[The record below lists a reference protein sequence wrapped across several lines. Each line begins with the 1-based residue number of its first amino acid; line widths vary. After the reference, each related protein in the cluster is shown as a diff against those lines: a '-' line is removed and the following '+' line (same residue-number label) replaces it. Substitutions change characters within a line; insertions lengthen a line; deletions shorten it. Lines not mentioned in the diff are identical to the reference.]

1 MVKITEKDLIK
12 RYQSLETEELIGLF
26 TSGHLTRLA
35 YSVLKEVLK
44 ARHVTF
50 PETEH
55 DSYKIDIASY
65 CSLDVTA
72 SAKLLQRILSG
83 LRSRVTLSILVSML
97 IGGIVL
103 GVGHPMWPVLV
114 PALGMWAIIMFKL
127 GNERYVASRF
137 SAVGAVILGGL
148 PALCFGGVIAPVLV
162 GMVFTQDGLH
172 DAEDLFGFP
181 LAFGFLWI
189 GLMITRGAVA
199 TFRYSRLLSDREKRR
214 IREHARYF
222 HQIHGNTLMVT
233 TITIAA
239 LAIIPIITLLSYA
252 VFLFFTDYNTVSFFE
267 FLDRPV
273 FFSVSVL
280 ATFTSSLVMHYARRA
295 LARPAKHLT
304 DGDSTPFLFLMRSFV
319 DDHIA
324 LPSVTITN
332 RPSLEMRISRAAQI
346 LGYSTIAIGKPGEF
360 LPPVG
365 ALREYASPGS
375 WQARAQDLIRDAQA
389 VLFVLSDSEGV
400 RWELDTLVRQGQLR
414 KLALI
419 IPPIDI
425 DSLEERW
432 RSFSTFLELSEL
444 IPDEELLT
452 KGLVLV
458 IQPRGEARLFTG
470 KKKTDGFYQEALRE
484 AFATIEQSQV

>member
-83 LRSRVTLSILVSML
+83 LRSRVTLAILVSML

-162 GMVFTQDGLH
+162 GMLFTQDGLH
-172 DAEDLFGFP
+172 DADELFGFP

-252 VFLFFTDYNTVSFFE
+252 VFLFFTDYS
-267 FLDRPV
+267 
-273 FFSVSVL
+273 
-280 ATFTSSLVMHYARRA
+280 
-295 LARPAKHLT
+295 
-304 DGDSTPFLFLMRSFV
+304 
-319 DDHIA
+319 
-324 LPSVTITN
+324 
-332 RPSLEMRISRAAQI
+332 
-346 LGYSTIAIGKPGEF
+346 
-360 LPPVG
+360 
-365 ALREYASPGS
+365 
-375 WQARAQDLIRDAQA
+375 
-389 VLFVLSDSEGV
+389 
-400 RWELDTLVRQGQLR
+400 
-414 KLALI
+414 
-419 IPPIDI
+419 
-425 DSLEERW
+425 
-432 RSFSTFLELSEL
+432 
-444 IPDEELLT
+444 
-452 KGLVLV
+452 
-458 IQPRGEARLFTG
+458 
-470 KKKTDGFYQEALRE
+470 
-484 AFATIEQSQV
+484 